1 MDLRNDAVG
10 KFYGGGAPEDN
21 WVGHLTGSVATHYG
35 KFEAWLKQ
43 HGTKYLACDAPTAPD
58 FHLFEMIDQH
68 GASTAP
74 PTPQP
79 PKQRLASERSADG

>member
-43 HGTKYLACDAPTAPD
+43 HGTKVRSDPPHRIAPV
-58 FHLFEMIDQH
+58 
-68 GASTAP
+68 
-74 PTPQP
+74 
-79 PKQRLASERSADG
+79 

>member
-35 KFEAWLKQ
+35 KFEAWLTQ
-43 HGTKYLACDAPTAPD
+43 HGTKYLACDSPTAPD
-58 FHLFEMIDQH
+58 FHLFEMLDQH
-68 GASTAP
+68 GASP
-74 PTPQP
+74 PRPAAHTRAQLLVE
-79 PKQRLASERSADG
+79 KRR